1 MRPAVTD
8 PPWLARVERRV
19 RRWLSRGLGPTWLV
33 AVSGGSDSV
42 GLLRALH
49 AMGPRLGLVLS
60 VAHLDHG
67 VRGEAGRADAVFV
80 AELAQQLGLPFD
92 LGQWSPVRPGHFEVD
107 ARRARL
113 AFLYNA
119 ARAGGAAAVVLGH
132 TRDDQAE
139 TVLHRIVRGTGPR
152 GLAGI
157 PWRRPLGDGVVLARP
172 LLDVSRQEVRAFL
185 ADLGQPFRDDATN
198 ADTTHTRA
206 RIRHELL
213 PRLEAD
219 FNPRA
224 ADALARLAR
233 LAGASYRAQQGRARR
248 LVRGATLSR
257 ADDTVVFDREQLQA
271 APAVVRAEAIR
282 LAWRLLGWAEGGMN
296 AARWRRIARLAAG
309 EQSGAV
315 DVGAGVVAEADGPRL
330 TLWHRGSGQP
340 GQAVPAEVP
349 LTIPGAAVWP
359 GGQVVLVVDPQEP
372 CDEKIDLSRLSPPLC
387 LRAPRPGD
395 RFDPLGMGGRMQLLN
410 DFFRGRRTP
419 PEVRAR
425 TPLLCDA
432 SGIVWV
438 VGHRIADRVGLT
450 EATVRTAGLSWESA
464 SGA

>member
-1 MRPAVTD
+1 MGPAVTD

-19 RRWLSRGLGPTWLV
+19 RRWLSRGLGPAWLV

-49 AMGPRLGLVLS
+49 GMDPRLGLVLS

-80 AELAQQLGLPFD
+80 AELAQELGLPFD
-92 LGQWSPVRPGHFEVD
+92 LGQWSPVRPGHFEGD

-113 AFLYNA
+113 AFLHSA
-119 ARAGGAAAVVLGH
+119 ARAGGAAAVALGH

-139 TVLHRIVRGTGPR
+139 TVLHRVVRGTGPR

-157 PWRRPLGDGVVLARP
+157 PWRRSLGDGVVLARP
-172 LLDVSRQEVRAFL
+172 LLDVSRQELRTFL

-219 FNPRA
+219 FNPRV

-233 LAGASYRAQQGRARR
+233 LAGASYRVQRLRAGQ
-248 LVRGATLSR
+248 LVRAATLTR
-257 ADDTVVFDREQLQA
+257 TDDTVVFDREQLLA

-282 LAWRLLGWAEGGMN
+282 LAWRRLGWAEGGMN
-296 AARWRRIARLAAG
+296 AARWRRLVRLATG
-309 EQSGAV
+309 DRSGAI
-315 DVGAGVVAEADGPRL
+315 DVGAGVVARVEGPRL
-330 TLWHRGSGQP
+330 TLQYRGGVSSQP
-340 GQAVPAEVP
+340 GPAAPAEVP
-349 LTIPGAAVWP
+349 LTIPGAAFWP

-395 RFDPLGMGGRMQLLN
+395 RFDPLGMGGRMQILN
-410 DFFRGRRTP
+410 DFFRGRRIP
-419 PEVRAR
+419 PDARAR

-450 EATVRTAGLSWESA
+450 ESTVRTAGLRWESV
-464 SGA
+464 